1 MKKSLTMSGAGIIML
16 ATLAITIGSQTL
28 KSEESTESEVGNL
41 VLERTKEDM
50 KGFNLPNELYLENV
64 EKSSQERLEEATT
77 IRETE
82 RDRVHEEKL
91 EAERKEKERLRLLKE
106 EKEREEAKKKQ
117 FAVISRGNDDS
128 NVHQQAQEYKQQQ
141 QEQIA
146 QQSQSNP
153 QQSSGG
159 TNLGTFQVTGYG
171 ADCVG
176 CSGITAAG
184 VNVQG
189 GVTHYQGYR
198 VIATDPN
205 VIPMFSIVHIEGVGN
220 CIAVDTGG
228 AIKGNIIDLLFPS
241 EAHTHA
247 WGRQHLNVSIIRYGG

>member
-1 MKKSLTMSGAGIIML
+1 MSGAGIIML
-16 ATLAITIGSQTL
+16 ATLAITIGTQVP

-50 KGFNLPNELYLENV
+50 NGFNLPNELYLENV

-128 NVHQQAQEYKQQQ
+128 NVQQQAKEYKQQQ

-146 QQSQSNP
+146 QQSQSTP
-153 QQSSGG
+153 QQSGG

-247 WGRQHLNVSIIRYGG
+247 WGRQHRNVSIIRYGG

>member
-16 ATLAITIGSQTL
+16 ATLVITIGTQVP
-28 KSEESTESEVGNL
+28 KSEESTESEVGKL

-50 KGFNLPNELYLENV
+50 KSFNLPNELYLENV

-117 FAVISRGNDDS
+117 FVVISRGNNDS
-128 NVHQQAQEYKQQQ
+128 NVQQRAQEYRQQQ

-146 QQSQSNP
+146 QQS
-153 QQSSGG
+153 QSSGG

-184 VNVQG
+184 IDVRG
-189 GVTHYQGYR
+189 GITHYQGYR

-205 VIPMFSIVHIEGVGN
+205 VIPMFSIVNIEGVGN

-247 WGRQHLNVSIIRYGG
+247 WGRQHRNVSIIRYGG

>member
-1 MKKSLTMSGAGIIML
+1 MTKNNILTTVASVFVIASASTLFVFNQSKNTDNESNTKKIDSKAILEEYDRLKLPEEIVLEVRAKKS
-16 ATLAITIGSQTL
+16 QEEV
-28 KSEESTESEVGNL
+28 SEKNKV
-41 VLERTKEDM
+41 R
-50 KGFNLPNELYLENV
+50 
-64 EKSSQERLEEATT
+64 EA
-77 IRETE
+77 E
-82 RDRVHEEKL
+82 RDKVHEQKL
-91 EAERKEKERLRLLKE
+91 KEEAERKRLIAQ
-106 EKEREEAKKKQ
+106 REEAERKKHEENTKNY
-117 FAVISRGNDDS
+117 AIISRGQDS
-128 NVHQQAQEYKQQQ
+128 QQIVQQAQQYKQQQ
-141 QEQIA
+141 QQQIA
-146 QQSQSNP
+146 QQSQ
-153 QQSSGG
+153 G
-159 TNLGTFQVTGYG
+159 TNLGTFQITGYG

-184 VNVQG
+184 INVRG

-247 WGRQHLNVSIIRYGG
+247 WGRQHRNVSIIRYGG

>member
-1 MKKSLTMSGAGIIML
+1 MSGAGVIML

-28 KSEESTESEVGNL
+28 KSEEITESEVGNL

-50 KGFNLPNELYLENV
+50 KSFNLPNELYLENV
-64 EKSSQERLEEATT
+64 EKSSQERLEEATI

-82 RDRVHEEKL
+82 RDRVYEEKL

-128 NVHQQAQEYKQQQ
+128 NVQQQAQEYKQQQ

-146 QQSQSNP
+146 QQSQSTP
-153 QQSSGG
+153 QQSGG
-159 TNLGTFQVTGYG
+159 GANLGTFQVTGYG

-247 WGRQHLNVSIIRYGG
+247 WGRQHRNVSIIRYGG